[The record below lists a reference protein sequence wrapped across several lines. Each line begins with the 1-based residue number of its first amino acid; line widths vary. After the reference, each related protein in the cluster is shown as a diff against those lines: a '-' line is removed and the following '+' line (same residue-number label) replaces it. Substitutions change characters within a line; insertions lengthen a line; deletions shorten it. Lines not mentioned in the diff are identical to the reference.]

1 MNQLCLR
8 RQFGRAATSRRL
20 LGGLAVAS
28 LMLAACSSTAPSDRP
43 PPTIAGAWE
52 GVVNNVRITLD
63 LTETPSPNIFGSGT
77 VLTSFLDVGGS
88 GTLTSL
94 SHGESASIGPSGTNY
109 TKSTGGQ
116 TVLINFF
123 DQSPLV
129 VGNYGQFNGA
139 ISGSMLVGIVHPAG
153 ISLGSFFG
161 PESVTAVFSRP

>member
-1 MNQLCLR
+1 
-8 RQFGRAATSRRL
+8 
-20 LGGLAVAS
+20 
-28 LMLAACSSTAPSDRP
+28 
-43 PPTIAGAWE
+43 
-52 GVVNNVRITLD
+52 VVNNVRITLD

-94 SHGESASIGPSGTNY
+94 SNGESASIRPSGTNY
-109 TKSTGGQ
+109 TTPTGGQ
-116 TVLINFF
+116 AVLINFF

-139 ISGSMLVGIVHPAG
+139 INGSMLVGIVRPAG
-153 ISLGSFFG
+153 ISIGSFFG